1 MSANLGHQREMAQRN
16 GRRKDRVAKA
26 LYASACQAK
35 MALQQQEIK
44 VLEVE
49 KVLTKLKQDTRALTH
64 RIETLHTDHHV
75 LVEAIR
81 KEEQDLQ
88 VETWLRD
95 EELKLLTLLSQ
106 RHGHAHHVREHG
118 LIHLQVS
125 FDTHTHICIYIYY
138 IYIPIHYSIC
148 TNVISKLDMY
158 THRHHDI
165 LYCSLACAHTYI
177 RYIHTYV
184 GMYVDA

>member
-1 MSANLGHQREMAQRN
+1 MATWAMSANLGHQREMAQRN

-118 LIHLQVS
+118 LIHWQVS
-125 FDTHTHICIYIYY
+125 FDTHTHI
-138 IYIPIHYSIC
+138 PIHHSIC
-148 TNVISKLDMY
+148 MKVICKLDMY
-158 THRHHDI
+158 THTDTTTFSTV
-165 LYCSLACAHTYI
+165 L
-177 RYIHTYV
+177 
-184 GMYVDA
+184 

>member
-1 MSANLGHQREMAQRN
+1 MVKTDKACHLSLRIQYTRLTPDALAMATWAVSANWGHQRQMAQRN
-16 GRRKDRVAKA
+16 GRRKDRVARA

-49 KVLTKLKQDTRALTH
+49 KVLTKLKQDARALTQ

-106 RHGHAHHVREHG
+106 RHGHAHHVLEHG
-118 LIHLQVS
+118 LIV
-125 FDTHTHICIYIYY
+125 
-138 IYIPIHYSIC
+138 
-148 TNVISKLDMY
+148 
-158 THRHHDI
+158 
-165 LYCSLACAHTYI
+165 
-177 RYIHTYV
+177 
-184 GMYVDA
+184 